1 MLRFFIGLTLAQIA
15 TALLVAFFPGGTT
28 LDELLPLIF
37 LVLLLSTIIS
47 LWFSTVARQLSDKR
61 VNTLKQQFAAERE
74 KLNVNAER
82 AKSRLQKKTQK
93 EIETQ
98 ARRAKTSAN
107 IKVGTALAVAA
118 GFGLVMIFTQF
129 VTLGLLTLTTAGGAV
144 GGYLARSRKN
154 DALEGPEYKLIEAE
168 EIEPEAIKKLE
179 KDDHHDAEVVVVND
193 PSVEGKSN
201 DVS

>member
-1 MLRFFIGLTLAQIA
+1 M
-15 TALLVAFFPGGTT
+15 
-28 LDELLPLIF
+28 
-37 LVLLLSTIIS
+37 LLLSTIIS
-47 LWFSTVARQLSDKR
+47 LWFGTVASQLSDKR
-61 VNTLKQQFAAERE
+61 VNTLKQQFATERE

>member
-1 MLRFFIGLTLAQIA
+1 MAQIA
-15 TALLVAFFPGGTT
+15 TALLVAFFPGGAT
-28 LDELLPLIF
+28 LDNLLPLIF

-47 LWFSTVARQLSDKR
+47 LWFGTVASQLSDKR
-61 VNTLKQQFAAERE
+61 VNTLKQQFATERE

-154 DALEGPEYKLIEAE
+154 DALEGSEYKLIEAE
-168 EIEPEAIKKLE
+168 EIEPCLLYTS
-179 KDDHHDAEVVVVND
+179 
-193 PSVEGKSN
+193 PSPRDKRQSRMP
-201 DVS
+201 SSA

>member
-1 MLRFFIGLTLAQIA
+1 MLRYFIGLTLAQIA
-15 TALLVAFFPGGTT
+15 TALLVAFYPGGTT
-28 LDELLPLIF
+28 LDKLLPLVF
-37 LVLLLSTIIS
+37 MVLLLSTIIS
-47 LWFSTVARQLSDKR
+47 LWFGTVAKQLSDKR
-61 VNTLKQQFAAERE
+61 VAALKQQFATERE

-82 AKSRLQKKTQK
+82 AKNRLQKKTQK

-144 GGYLARSRKN
+144 GGYLARSRKH
-154 DALEGPEYKLIEAE
+154 DALEGPDYKLIEAE
-168 EIEPEAIKKLE
+168 EIEPKEVKKLE
-179 KDDHHDAEVVVVND
+179 NDSEIIVVND
-193 PSVEGKSN
+193 HTDDDNPKQAG
-201 DVS
+201 

>member
-1 MLRFFIGLTLAQIA
+1 MAQIA
-15 TALLVAFFPGGTT
+15 TALLVAFFPGGAT
-28 LDELLPLIF
+28 LDNLLPLIF

-47 LWFSTVARQLSDKR
+47 LWFGTVASQLSDKR
-61 VNTLKQQFAAERE
+61 VNTLKQQFATERE

>member
-1 MLRFFIGLTLAQIA
+1 MLRYFIGLTLAQLA

-28 LDELLPLIF
+28 LDKLLPLIF
-37 LVLLLSTIIS
+37 LVLLLSTVIS
-47 LWFSTVARQLSDKR
+47 LWFGTVARQLSDKR
-61 VNTLKQQFAAERE
+61 VATLKQQFAAERE
-74 KLNVNAER
+74 KFNVNAER
-82 AKSRLQKKTQK
+82 AKNRLQKKTQK

-144 GGYLARSRKN
+144 GGYLARSRKH
-154 DALEGPEYKLIEAE
+154 DTLEGPDYKLIEAE
-168 EIEPEAIKKLE
+168 EIEPQEVKKLE
-179 KDDHHDAEVVVVND
+179 NDAEATVVTD
-193 PSVEGKSN
+193 GSGDDDTKG
-201 DVS
+201 VS

>member
-1 MLRFFIGLTLAQIA
+1 MAQIA
-15 TALLVAFFPGGTT
+15 TALLVAFFPGGAT
-28 LDELLPLIF
+28 LDNLLPLIF

-47 LWFSTVARQLSDKR
+47 LWFGTVASQLSDKR
-61 VNTLKQQFAAERE
+61 VNTLKQQFATERE

-154 DALEGPEYKLIEAE
+154 DALEGSEYKLIEAE
-168 EIEPEAIKKLE
+168 EIEPEATKKLE
-179 KDDHHDAEVVVVND
+179 KDDHTDVEVIVVND
-193 PSVEGKSN
+193 PTVEGKSN
-201 DVS
+201 GVS